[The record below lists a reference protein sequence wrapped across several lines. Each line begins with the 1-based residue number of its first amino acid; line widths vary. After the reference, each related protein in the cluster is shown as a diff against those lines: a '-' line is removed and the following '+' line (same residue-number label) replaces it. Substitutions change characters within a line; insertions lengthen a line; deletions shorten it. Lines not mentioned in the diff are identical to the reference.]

1 MTPANLCYVRWSG
14 QPAFGDAMKAAG
26 MRLLDL
32 DPLQS
37 TALEEALA
45 NSHVYHVSS
54 GMNDLAPWQCVHDE
68 LLGRMPRLLLV
79 STIGAGHDPVDVAAC
94 TRHGVAVVNKAGGAN
109 AQAVVEH
116 TLGLMLALGKRIVE
130 ADRQVHRA
138 GPTDRHRL
146 LGRNA
151 QGRTVGIIGFG
162 HVGRG
167 LARACAMGL
176 QMRVLV
182 HSAHAKADD
191 LAAVGAEPASLDAL
205 LAKSDYVAVCCSLSD
220 ATRGL
225 IGQPQFAQMKPGAF
239 FITTARGGIHDEA
252 ALHQALVS
260 GHLAGAGVDVWDE
273 EPPQASHPLLQL
285 EQVIGSPHI
294 GGTTQESREGATRLA
309 IEQITSAL
317 AGCQPPNLLN
327 PEVWPRFL
335 ERLAVAGLAP
345 LQPLSPQP

>member
-1 MTPANLCYVRWSG
+1 MN
-14 QPAFGDAMKAAG
+14 AAG
-26 MRLLDL
+26 MRLVDL
-32 DPLQS
+32 DPLEGH
-37 TALEEALA
+37 ALEEALA
-45 NSHVYHVSS
+45 NAHVYHVSS
-54 GMNDLAPWQCVHDE
+54 GMNDLAPWQRVNDA
-68 LLGRMPRLLLV
+68 LLRRMPRLLLV

-130 ADRQVHRA
+130 ADRQVHRE

-146 LGRNA
+146 VGRNA

-167 LARACAMGL
+167 LARACSMGL

-191 LAAVGAEPASLDAL
+191 LDAVGAEPASLDAL
-205 LAKSDYVAVCCSLSD
+205 LSNSDYVTVCCSLND

-225 IGQPQFAQMKPGAF
+225 IGRPQFARMKSGAF
-239 FITTARGGIHDEA
+239 FITTARGGIHNEA
-252 ALHQALVS
+252 ALHEALAS
-260 GHLAGAGVDVWDE
+260 GHLGGAGVDVWDE
-273 EPPQASHPLLQL
+273 EPPRASHPLLQL

-294 GGTTQESREGATRLA
+294 GGTTQESRDGAALLA
-309 IEQITSAL
+309 IEQVTSAL
-317 AGCQPPNLLN
+317 AGRRPPNLLN
-327 PEVWPRFL
+327 PDVWLHFL
-335 ERLAVAGLAP
+335 ERLAAACLIPLRP
-345 LQPLSPQP
+345 LQPQSSKL